1 MRTFWYVSHDKL
13 QALGAFDPSW
23 LNRVHPN
30 AKVGLGPASVG
41 VDIDGVKSRTLRK
54 AVARADRELQGQTCE
69 ISHLISNS
77 PPAVYFD
84 IRGPACR
91 TVIDDTF
98 WVAAVDGDVAVL
110 LVGSASNTV
119 GASAIAAMRRP
130 GSASV
135 DPIGALLLLA
145 HEKLPIRDRFAGA
158 VSGGGIFSSSV
169 DPVGA
174 ARHLL
179 DRLSTAAAEPATDKA
194 DAEHTDDQ
202 HHAVAEHQVPADAF
216 AYAWSV
222 LIQRGGIDVGGNA
235 ISALPHAH
243 SVSLYVTRHRIED
256 SDYGRRYGV
265 KWLVLG
271 TPLYV
276 EQVS

>member
-1 MRTFWYVSHDKL
+1 VRTFWYVSHDKL
-13 QALGAFDPSW
+13 RALGAFDPSW
-23 LNRVHPN
+23 LSRVHPN

-54 AVARADRELQGQTCE
+54 AVARADRELQGQTGE
-69 ISHLISNS
+69 VSHFISDS

-84 IRGPACR
+84 ICGPACR
-91 TVIDDTF
+91 MVIDDTF
-98 WVAAVDGDVAVL
+98 WVAAVVGDVAVL
-110 LVGSASNTV
+110 LVGSASNAV

-130 GSASV
+130 GSASM

-145 HEKLPIRDRFAGA
+145 LEKLPIRDRLAGA
-158 VSGGGIFSSSV
+158 VSGGEIFSSSL

-179 DRLSTAAAEPATDKA
+179 DRLSTGAAEPGADKA
-194 DAEHTDDQ
+194 DTEHAENQ
-202 HHAVAEHQVPADAF
+202 HRAVTEHQVPADAF
-216 AYAWSV
+216 AYAWSA
-222 LIQRGGIDVGGNA
+222 LMQRGGLDVGGNE
-235 ISALPHAH
+235 ISALPRAH

-256 SDYGRRYGV
+256 SDDARRYDV

-276 EQVS
+276 EQVP